1 MTRRFFGNLL
11 GVHRPDSGIFTLGE
25 LGPSTTGALTRPQL
39 RWGGIL
45 GRSTLLGGGS
55 GGALFL
61 TLNQIMRTGTNS
73 DVSSGTVAVVKGAGN
88 VTSGTERWQTYNLLN
103 TGSFTLANEAEVT
116 FEVWGAAGGSGTS
129 SYAGLGGGGEYRKA
143 TFTLAPGTYYY
154 VCGAGGGCGD
164 SAYNRSG
171 SGGFGGGGVGGA
183 YDTNNTGPSA
193 TAFGVGGYNSEN
205 NIRSAI
211 GGGGG
216 GLTGIFTSTTPSQS
230 SALIVAGGG
239 GGYGHSNGA
248 GLPGGDTTSKSGT
261 ASSGGV
267 APANAEDGS
276 AGKGGS
282 GEGRGGGG
290 GGGYWGGAGGGD
302 GTSSPGG
309 GGGRGYTD
317 GAGFNTTTTAGS
329 GNTPGGTSSVN
340 YVSGYGASNGSSHTS
355 GGGGLIA
362 ISAVEVA
369 GRFTTTGLI
378 KLSELQQIRLG
389 PSSASTVFPVFSSG
403 STASFPEGGTGA
415 VYTAVAADSDNNA
428 ITFGLGSSK
437 DEALFSINA
446 SGQVFFL
453 TTPDFESP
461 ADGNT
466 DNVYDIDIIA
476 TNGVN
481 ATTQAVTITVS
492 DQNDPPVITSA
503 STASFQENGTGTA
516 YTITATDPNGD
527 GITFTLGSSNDEAL
541 FNIVNNLVA
550 FNTSPDFESPS
561 DANADNAYI
570 IEVIATDSVGN
581 SASQLVTINVTDD
594 PTDITAPV
602 ISGSSS
608 ISAQENTTT
617 TSTILETFTATGGG
631 TLSWSLTGADAA
643 NFSINS
649 SGELTFSS
657 SPDFENPADAN
668 TDNSYDVT
676 VNVSNQAGSD
686 TLAVAVSVTDDTA
699 DNPIAPQISGPS
711 TATFQENGTGA
722 VATYTIQAGTT
733 PITFSLS
740 GTDAARFSIS
750 SSGVVT
756 FNSPPDYESPTDS
769 GSNNVYNLTV
779 TASNAGGSTSTP
791 LTVTVTNDTSD
802 DMTITIED
810 VNLTVSEK
818 PTSTTTLVRF
828 KAMEGSTNVS
838 QNLNISITPSDVGF
852 TSVMNNANTKKLV
865 KATGGATLGGGVH
878 VNTNFTITASGTSSD
893 GLTSS
898 ASRTVDVQDKT
909 LITGG
914 TKLVE
919 PSSSLARNIVNPNLS
934 HVTGTLFCMVKYNS
948 PSVGSVQVTRI
959 RISDGLYTQYE
970 FTLPS
975 SNSTAHKTVRQAYV
989 LNNVLYVMTNVDTY
1003 NGLQRPLVYKR
1014 DITASSGAMTFVDDV
1029 FGWSGGSSVP
1039 TGGNVTSFN
1048 TSNRFWM
1055 RDDASNGSGAEWRAF
1070 SVSATSCVEL
1080 SDNIRF
1086 TTPPT
1091 NLASAAHVWGNY
1103 VLFDDEYYSSGP
1115 GRAISV
1121 YSFNQSTT
1129 QSSYLGSLVQA
1140 DDWRNLKAQ
1149 AGYSGTSAFSGG
1161 SGGDTAVYGNYLY
1174 YYHYDSSLYAQ
1185 RHALYRFNI
1194 SNIAGS
1200 E

>member
-11 GVHRPDSGIFTLGE
+11 GVHQPNSGIFTLGE

-61 TLNQIMRTGTNS
+61 TLNQIMRAGTNS

-103 TGSFTLANEAEVT
+103 TGSFTLADEAEVT

-129 SYAGLGGGGEYRKA
+129 GGYAGLGGGGEYRKA

-164 SAYNRSG
+164 SANDRSG

-193 TAFGVGGYNSEN
+193 TAFGVGGYNN
-205 NIRSAI
+205 VGNVRVAL

-290 GGGYWGGAGGGD
+290 GGGYWGGAGGED
-302 GTSSPGG
+302 GIGSPGG

-329 GNTPGGTSSVN
+329 GNTPGGTSSAN

-527 GITFTLGSSNDEAL
+527 GVTFALGSSNDEAL

-550 FNTSPDFESPS
+550 FNTPPDFESPS

-570 IEVIATDSVGN
+570 IEVIVTDSVGN
-581 SASQLVTINVTDD
+581 SASQLVTISVTDD

-617 TSTILETFTATGGG
+617 TSTTLETFTATGGG
-631 TLSWSLTGADAA
+631 TLSWSLTGTDAT
-643 NFSINS
+643 NFSINN

-676 VNVSNQAGSD
+676 INVSNQAGSD

-699 DNPIAPQISGPS
+699 DNPTAPQVSGPS

-756 FNSPPDYESPTDS
+756 FNSSPDYESPTDS
-769 GSNNVYNLTV
+769 GGNNVYNLTV

-791 LTVTVTNDTSD
+791 LTVTVTDDPIDEAVYYDWGHNVSNLDNSRYFPAALTGFNNAIYSIAQSYTASDGYNHVTLVKADPTTGNWTIYNTINNAYLEANKLVPLGSYLYGFAYNQNNQTRYAMRINATGGGQSFSATTS
-802 DMTITIED
+802 
-810 VNLTVSEK
+810 S
-818 PTSTTTLVRF
+818 TSTDYVNNPPTGYAFNDARVPE
-828 KAMEGSTNVS
+828 AGSTTEAWGYDDGTRRWIKYNAGTGAYANAYVLMTSYPSVFASDAWKLPAGLGINVGDYVVFVS
-838 QNLNISITPSDVGF
+838 DGRNRQNLNVYHRPTATNLSNGSAFTYYGKISLGSWPFSTYSNYEIKGIAEVGGHIYLS
-852 TSVMNNANTKKLV
+852 TRDNN
-865 KATGGATLGGGVH
+865 G
-878 VNTNFTITASGTSSD
+878 TNRVARYE
-893 GLTSS
+893 
-898 ASRTVDVQDKT
+898 A
-909 LITGG
+909 
-914 TKLVE
+914 
-919 PSSSLARNIVNPNLS
+919 PSSSNILA
-934 HVTGTLFCMVKYNS
+934 TL
-948 PSVGSVQVTRI
+948 Q
-959 RISDGLYTQYE
+959 L
-970 FTLPS
+970 
-975 SNSTAHKTVRQAYV
+975 
-989 LNNVLYVMTNVDTY
+989 
-1003 NGLQRPLVYKR
+1003 
-1014 DITASSGAMTFVDDV
+1014 
-1029 FGWSGGSSVP
+1029 
-1039 TGGNVTSFN
+1039 
-1048 TSNRFWM
+1048 
-1055 RDDASNGSGAEWRAF
+1055 AE
-1070 SVSATSCVEL
+1070 
-1080 SDNIRF
+1080 
-1086 TTPPT
+1086 
-1091 NLASAAHVWGNY
+1091 
-1103 VLFDDEYYSSGP
+1103 
-1115 GRAISV
+1115 
-1121 YSFNQSTT
+1121 
-1129 QSSYLGSLVQA
+1129 
-1140 DDWRNLKAQ
+1140 
-1149 AGYSGTSAFSGG
+1149 
-1161 SGGDTAVYGNYLY
+1161 
-1174 YYHYDSSLYAQ
+1174 
-1185 RHALYRFNI
+1185 
-1194 SNIAGS
+1194 
-1200 E
+1200 